1 MNSNVAFQASN
12 QMVEKMLLN
21 QKLCIC
27 LWSHSILG
35 KILRLPG
42 DEVKLVIHFNAHQS
56 SGMLQSLLTLRKENQ
71 IRVVMS

>member
-1 MNSNVAFQASN
+1 MNSNVAFQAPN

-21 QKLCIC
+21 KKLCIC

-42 DEVKLVIHFNAHQS
+42 NEIMLVIRFNAHQS
-56 SGMLQSLLTLRKENQ
+56 SGMLQSLHTLRKENQ